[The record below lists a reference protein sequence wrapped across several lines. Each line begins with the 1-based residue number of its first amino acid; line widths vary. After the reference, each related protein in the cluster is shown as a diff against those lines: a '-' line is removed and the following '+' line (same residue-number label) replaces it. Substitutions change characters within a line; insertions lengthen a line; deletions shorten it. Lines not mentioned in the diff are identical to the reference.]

1 MLFIHRRTPKARF
14 AAWAFFCLLI
24 LFLAIATQKPATGLA
39 GAGAILILLA
49 LIVEANKE
57 RIWKD
62 YKKGYKYKK
71 GSWTPESWTKP
82 TQTYYN
88 LNVYFLWPLV
98 FITGFV
104 AIATAYFIS

>member
-14 AAWAFFCLLI
+14 VSWAFFCLLI
-24 LFLAIATQKPATGLA
+24 LFLAIATQRPQVGLA

-49 LIVEANKE
+49 LTVEANKE

-71 GSWTPESWTKP
+71 GSWLPKAWTEP

-88 LNVYFLWPLV
+88 LNVYVLWPAV
-98 FITGFV
+98 FVVGFV